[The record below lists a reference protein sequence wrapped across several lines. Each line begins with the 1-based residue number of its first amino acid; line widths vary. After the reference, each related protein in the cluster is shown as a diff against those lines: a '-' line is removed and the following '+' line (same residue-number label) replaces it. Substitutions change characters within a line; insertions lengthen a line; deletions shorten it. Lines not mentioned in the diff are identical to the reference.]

1 MRLRTWFAALSAV
14 LLATSIES
22 GAQRLAYNSGQAIA
36 PAYEGWERNEDG
48 SFNLM
53 FGYMNQNW
61 EEELNVPVGEHNSF
75 SPGLADR
82 GQPTHFLPRRN
93 RFVFKVRMP
102 VDFDQDDEVVWT
114 LRAPL
119 ARVAEGTDEP

>member
-14 LLATSIES
+14 LLVASIES
-22 GAQRLAYNSGQAIA
+22 GAQRLAYNSGQTIA

-61 EEELNVPVGEHNSF
+61 EYNWLVRTIFNDTIKFINS
-75 SPGLADR
+75 
-82 GQPTHFLPRRN
+82 
-93 RFVFKVRMP
+93 
-102 VDFDQDDEVVWT
+102 
-114 LRAPL
+114 
-119 ARVAEGTDEP
+119 